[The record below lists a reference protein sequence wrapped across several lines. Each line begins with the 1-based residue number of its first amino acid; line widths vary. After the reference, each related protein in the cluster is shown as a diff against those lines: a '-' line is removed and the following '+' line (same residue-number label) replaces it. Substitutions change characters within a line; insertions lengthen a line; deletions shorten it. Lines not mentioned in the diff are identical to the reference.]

1 MTDLRG
7 RPDPLP
13 TSRSARL
20 PTYSAEGVTLYR
32 GDAIAVLRSLP
43 TASCDACVTDPPYGE
58 RVARW
63 DGPRCREWY
72 VAWMREVDRVVVRN
86 GPILTFAPRRH
97 FDVLM
102 SALREVRGDTAEAP
116 LQMVV
121 WVHRQGFRPA
131 PGYLRPEHEAIV
143 ISGLLRVNADDV
155 LAERDGYGPV
165 ARTSRPAETA
175 DVPDALG
182 RTVAT
187 TVGTVLAAHR
197 TRRRD
202 RTGHPTQKP
211 EDLIRLL
218 VALTTPPGGRVLDP
232 FCGSGTT
239 LVAAQ
244 ATGRQ
249 AIGIDRSI
257 RACNLAIR
265 RLSGRSDGDRPA
277 ETRPDP
283 AGSEVPVQSSAGR
296 SGAGRNVEWPS
307 RADGKT

>member
-1 MTDLRG
+1 M
-7 RPDPLP
+7 
-13 TSRSARL
+13 SS
-20 PTYSAEGVTLYR
+20 VTPPPRTPILEADGTALYR
-32 GDAIAVLRSLP
+32 GDALAVLRSLP
-43 TASCDACVTDPPYGE
+43 SASCDACVTDPPYGE

-72 VAWMREVDRVVVRN
+72 VAWMREVDRVVVTG
-86 GPILTFAPRRH
+86 GPILTFAPRRR

-102 SALREVRGDTAEAP
+102 SALREVRGDLAEAP
-116 LQMVV
+116 LQMIV

-143 ISGLLRVNADDV
+143 VSGLLRVNADDV
-155 LAERDGYGPV
+155 LAERDGRGPV
-165 ARTSRPAETA
+165 APTSRPAEPA
-175 DVPDALG
+175 DGPDALG

-187 TVGTVLAAHR
+187 TVGTVLAADR

-218 VALTTPPGGRVLDP
+218 VALTTPPGGSVLDP

-239 LVAAQ
+239 LVAAR
-244 ATGRQ
+244 ATGRE
-249 AIGIDRSI
+249 AIGVDRSI
-257 RACNLAIR
+257 RACNLAIG
-265 RLSGRSDGDRPA
+265 RLSGRSDRDRPA
-277 ETRPDP
+277 EIRPLAD
-283 AGSEVPVQSSAGR
+283 ASAAPVQSSTGR

>member
-1 MTDLRG
+1 M
-7 RPDPLP
+7 
-13 TSRSARL
+13 SS
-20 PTYSAEGVTLYR
+20 VTPPRTPIFEADGTALYR
-32 GDAIAVLRSLP
+32 GDALAVLRSLP
-43 TASCDACVTDPPYGE
+43 SASCDACVTDPPYGE

-72 VAWMREVDRVVVRN
+72 VAWMREVARVIVPG
-86 GPILTFAPRRH
+86 GPILTFAPRRR
-97 FDVLM
+97 FDVFM
-102 SALREVRGDTAEAP
+102 SALREVRGDTPEAP
-116 LQMVV
+116 LQMIV

-143 ISGLLRVNADDV
+143 VSGLLRVNADDV
-155 LAERDGYGPV
+155 LAERRGRDLV
-165 ARTSRPAETA
+165 TSTSSPAERA
-175 DVPDALG
+175 DEPDALG

-202 RTGHPTQKP
+202 RIGHPTQKP

-218 VALTTPPGGRVLDP
+218 VALTTSPGGRVLDP

-239 LVAAQ
+239 LVAARD
-244 ATGRQ
+244 TGRE
-249 AIGIDRSI
+249 AVGIDRSI
-257 RACNLAIR
+257 RACNLAIGR
-265 RLSGRSDGDRPA
+265 ISGPTGRSHPA
-277 ETRPDP
+277 GTRPVP
-283 AGSEVPVQSSAGR
+283 GASAVPVQSSTGR